1 MIYYEI
7 DKVGIGGLKGSLVV
21 SVDEGDGQGSVEVDM
36 AEGQEGLS
44 FRLTPVEAVAL
55 TRGLLQAVERT
66 CYLGETKIILEQQEA
81 RQRAT
86 DRGRGA
92 GWGM

>member
-1 MIYYEI
+1 MAVY
-7 DKVGIGGLKGSLVV
+7 SC
-21 SVDEGDGQGSVEVDM
+21 VDETPGQSPMIILGADGSN
-36 AEGQEGLS
+36 
-44 FRLTPVEAVAL
+44 RLTAVEAVVLA
-55 TRGLLQAVERT
+55 RGLLQAVERVHE
-66 CYLGETKIILEQQEA
+66 LEDMRVVLEQQEA